1 MSASNT
7 KATSKSAP
15 KPESKSA
22 SKAAPE
28 LIPSFEH
35 AFAELKSIVA
45 QMESGQMSL
54 EASLAA
60 YKRGDFLLQFCQK
73 SLAEVEQQVQ
83 ILNDRNQLVQFKPEH
98 D

>member
-7 KATSKSAP
+7 KTT
-15 KPESKSA
+15 SKSA
-22 SKAAPE
+22 SKPESAAAPE
-28 LIPSFEH
+28 LIPSFEQ
-35 AFAELKSIVA
+35 AFAELESIIA
-45 QMESGQMSL
+45 QMESGQMAL
-54 EASLAA
+54 DASLTA

-98 D
+98 E